1 MNKKTIY
8 KGGKLV
14 VAAMTGAVCM
24 TACSEEPDG
33 SNLYDADGLTIE
45 QIIMQRSDL
54 TGFNAIL
61 KKCDYDKRIATY
73 KEYTVFAP
81 QNESVSLYLDSLYA
95 DQGARVQHNG
105 IRDTTSTEVFKAL
118 DLDTKISLMSD
129 SLCKDISQY
138 HISRSDTETV

>member
-81 QNESVSLYLDSLYA
+81 QNESVSLYPTARMLTKEHVSSITVYA
-95 DQGARVQHNG
+95 TLLQR
-105 IRDTTSTEVFKAL
+105 RCSRLSTL
-118 DLDTKISLMSD
+118 TL
-129 SLCKDISQY
+129 
-138 HISRSDTETV
+138 R